1 METEFVI
8 LGGGDRSTKIKI
20 SPSVFDRM
28 SQACVVDGLAIS
40 PPSE

>member
-28 SQACVVDGLAIS
+28 SQARVVDGLAIS